1 MSTILMSLSLGA
13 ISMIVTFM
21 SGMISGVVR
30 VGTLALRSC
39 FVFCLA
45 SAAAYFVL
53 MLFEMYN
60 ERLQKEREKLEKEA
74 AESEKEKE
82 ETAEEVEEDPD
93 AMGEYPSA

>member
-1 MSTILMSLSLGA
+1 MALSLGA

-45 SAAAYFVL
+45 SAVAYFVL
-53 MLFEMYN
+53 MLFDMYN
-60 ERLQKEREKLEKEA
+60 EKLKKEQEEAEKEA
-74 AESEKEKE
+74 AEEEDKKE
-82 ETAEEVEEDPD
+82 AEEVEEDPD
-93 AMGEYPSA
+93 AMGEYPNA